1 MSGPYGYV
9 AEWGVCVGRGMVNS
23 KASGKRTGCL
33 WRAQWGS
40 KCARV
45 SGVGQKLAGDKWG
58 RGVGR

>member
-1 MSGPYGYV
+1 M

-45 SGVGQKLAGDKWG
+45 SGVGQKLAGDRWG
-58 RGVGR
+58 RGVGG